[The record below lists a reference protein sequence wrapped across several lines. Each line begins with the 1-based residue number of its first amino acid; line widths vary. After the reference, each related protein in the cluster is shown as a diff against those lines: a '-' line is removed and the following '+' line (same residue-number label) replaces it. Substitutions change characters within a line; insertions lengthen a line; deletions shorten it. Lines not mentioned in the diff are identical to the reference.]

1 MCILV
6 IYREAFETRASNT
19 LPTTTSTLQ
28 TSSSSS
34 FQDKNSSIEEDTL
47 MSGNCRDVSLP
58 SSCSSSPTSME
69 LITATAVPENHNGS
83 QKHTFASGKRK
94 SQNVKW
100 AMSTYSPLANEL
112 TGNSRKRKMSF
123 REVGHKRRRVEDDEC
138 SVDSFERCIT
148 AHVPPTYQSVISS
161 DEESD
166 TNSIIDSASLH
177 SEGSKNSE
185 FTFSSPLP
193 LPCKRIRSK
202 DFTAE
207 EASPPSKRPAL
218 CNDEDMYSNIS
229 SPSLVEELEE
239 LPSPS
244 SYTSDHDG
252 SLSIS
257 SNEDFDIDIDDMC
270 NMIHGSY
277 EDDDTDIPLEANKSV
292 DSTEEL
298 NFSGLCDQLLNN
310 EDTVDMYT
318 QSIDQ
323 LLEDC
328 NFNDFNNLHCT
339 MEKVTSN
346 ERLNADSN
354 LNPSSAEINSTDVP
368 TNNQIASSDSDLSC
382 KYIDQVLKNTDF
394 SDYIDPN
401 ELLCPVDKLMQSA
414 NNNIIDSAIVDTTSL
429 QLSNQVQA
437 IDSEAVIGD
446 VPIETADLE
455 TEPLKSKQQG
465 EDGNPL
471 LDFQLTEEMNNFLND
486 DLKPWYDNI
495 PQTLP
500 ELTVRDVVLEVA
512 PATIS
517 LHSDSSPSQ
526 LDIDTKWLN
535 LEVIPTD
542 KMEGINELVKLVS
555 QIDE

>member
-1 MCILV
+1 
-6 IYREAFETRASNT
+6 
-19 LPTTTSTLQ
+19 
-28 TSSSSS
+28 
-34 FQDKNSSIEEDTL
+34 

-58 SSCSSSPTSME
+58 SSCSTSME

-83 QKHTFASGKRK
+83 QKHTSASGKRK

-123 REVGHKRRRVEDDEC
+123 CEVGHKRRRVEDDEC

-166 TNSIIDSASLH
+166 TNSISDSASLY

-185 FTFSSPLP
+185 FRFSSPLP
-193 LPCKRIRSK
+193 LPGKRIRSE
-202 DFTAE
+202 DITAE
-207 EASPPSKRPAL
+207 EASPPSKRPAP
-218 CNDEDMYSNIS
+218 CNNEDVYSNIS
-229 SPSLVEELEE
+229 SPSLVEELSD
-239 LPSPS
+239 LPSPP
-244 SYTSDHDG
+244 SYTSDHDS

-292 DSTEEL
+292 DSTEEQEEL
-298 NFSGLCDQLLNN
+298 NFSGLCDQLLSN
-310 EDTVDMYT
+310 EDTVVMYT

-339 MEKVTSN
+339 MEKVASN

-354 LNPSSAEINSTDVP
+354 LNPSSAGINSTDVA
-368 TNNQIASSDSDLSC
+368 TNNQTTSSVSDLSC
-382 KYIDQVLKNTDF
+382 KYIDQVLKDTDF

-401 ELLCPVDKLMQSA
+401 ELLCSVDELMQSA
-414 NNNIIDSAIVDTTSL
+414 NNNVIDSAIVDTTSL
-429 QLSNQVQA
+429 ELSNQVQTIA
-437 IDSEAVIGD
+437 SEAVIGD
-446 VPIETADLE
+446 VPIQTADPE

-471 LDFQLTEEMNNFLND
+471 LDFQFTEEMNNFLND
-486 DLKPWYDNI
+486 NLKPWYDNI

-517 LHSDSSPSQ
+517 LHSDSSSSH
-526 LDIDTKWLN
+526 LDIDTNWLN
-535 LEVIPTD
+535 LEVIPAD